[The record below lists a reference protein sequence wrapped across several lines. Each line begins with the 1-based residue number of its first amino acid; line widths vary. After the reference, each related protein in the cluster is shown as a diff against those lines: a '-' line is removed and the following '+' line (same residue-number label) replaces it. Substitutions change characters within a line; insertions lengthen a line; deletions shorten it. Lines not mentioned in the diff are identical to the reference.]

1 MIIEIGITEDNDF
14 FETLTRPLQEE
25 VIINRYETER
35 EVYYADVE
43 IEVSVNGNIEFMCFR
58 NSDLNE
64 DFDVSDEL
72 RFEIEE
78 FFMDEIEE
86 YRESLSE

>member
-1 MIIEIGITEDNDF
+1 MLTEIGITEDNDF
-14 FETLTRPLQEE
+14 FKTLTKPLQEE
-25 VIINRYETER
+25 VMKNRYEPEPG
-35 EVYYADVE
+35 VYYADIDVDVW
-43 IEVSVNGNIEFMCFR
+43 INGNIEFVCFR

-64 DFDVSDEL
+64 DFHVSNEL
-72 RFEIEE
+72 RIEIEE